1 MGQVLY
7 RLCPCP
13 RRRAFTLIDR
23 SNMTH
28 VATDSTADP
37 TEAPQTALKH
47 LPAHGRFWLVAAGF
61 LCLDLWTKHWVFA
74 TLAPNE
80 TRSMMSRV
88 IEFRRSLNDGAV
100 FGSFTGQ
107 TGLFIFASIF
117 ALGFVFYLF
126 AHSPRSSRILHIA
139 LGLILAGALGN
150 LYDRATVEADVVSFH
165 DSSGRARSMIG
176 KIVDQDDSRLLIGDW
191 PDGSN
196 PRQFRVEDVTQRK
209 QGVVRDFIKFMP
221 KFPQWFP
228 KLAGRDMW
236 PWVFNVADSA
246 LVCGVIILL
255 LTSWTDRRH
264 ERA

>member
-1 MGQVLY
+1 
-7 RLCPCP
+7 
-13 RRRAFTLIDR
+13 
-23 SNMTH
+23 MTH
-28 VATDSTADP
+28 GTPDSTADP
-37 TEAPQTALKH
+37 TDAPRTALAH

-61 LCLDLWTKHWVFA
+61 LVLDLWTKHWVFA
-74 TLAPNE
+74 TLAPSE
-80 TRSMMSRV
+80 TRSVLSGFF
-88 IEFRRSLNDGAV
+88 EFRRSLNDGAV

-126 AHSPRSSRILHIA
+126 AHSPRSSRILHVA

-150 LYDRATVEADVVSFH
+150 LYDRATVEADVVTFH
-165 DSSGRARSMIG
+165 DSSGRALSMIG
-176 KIVDQDDSRLLIGDW
+176 TIVEQDDRHILIGDW

-196 PRQFRVEDVTQRK
+196 PRKFRVDKVTQRK

-221 KFPQWFP
+221 KFPKRFP

-264 ERA
+264 ETV